1 MLVLGLRSL
10 RTPDDPIADPYFAV
24 MELLIL
30 FIAPALV
37 VLMAAVHAYAPSA
50 QKVFSLTALVVTG
63 MLAVLTSAIH
73 IVILTVG
80 RRISPA
86 EAPWLAMFLSFRWPS
101 VVYALDI
108 LAWDVFYPLS
118 VLFAALVFRGSGIV
132 RWARVALLL
141 SGMLSLAGLLAVPI
155 GDMSIRIVG
164 IVGYAGLLPI
174 VAVLIGIVFA
184 QKRPAK
190 PT

>member
-80 RRISPA
+80 RLVSPA